1 LICRRTICNTLKI
14 LCPLLPFPTMTVFFI
29 AGFIFLLAGFVQ
41 GLTGFGSALVAI
53 PLLSLIIE
61 IKTAVPLCM
70 LNGLIITSY
79 LAFKLRHHLNRDKI
93 SPLLIGSL
101 PGIAVGVSLL
111 KHVDAS
117 YIRYGIG
124 VLLIIYSLFNLIFS
138 PRPLNPGKTWGYLAG
153 FLTGTIGAAF
163 SAGGPPAIIYTTLT
177 SWKKDEIKATLT
189 GFFATTGLITVIVH
203 AASGITTLTTVKIF
217 AVTAPFVLIGTTLG
231 SLVSGRIKRKTYL
244 KLIYC
249 FLIVMG
255 IMMMLT

>member
-1 LICRRTICNTLKI
+1 MII
-14 LCPLLPFPTMTVFFI
+14 FFI

-53 PLLSLIIE
+53 PLLSLIID

-79 LAFKLRHHLNRDKI
+79 LAFKLRHHLDRDKI
-93 SPLLIGSL
+93 FPLLIGSL

-111 KHVDAS
+111 KQVDAS

-124 VLLIIYSLFNLIFS
+124 ALLIIYSLFNLIFS

-177 SWKKDEIKATLT
+177 SWKKEEIKATLT

-203 AASGITTLTTVKIF
+203 AASGITTLTTVNIF

-231 SLVSGRIKRKTYL
+231 SQVSGRINRRTYL
-244 KLIYC
+244 QLIYC